1 MTTETLTK
9 GAPPKPP
16 NDKKTLVGFPDDEI
30 RELGDRIMQLTG
42 AQAKQLSDYLES
54 QGAK

>member
-1 MTTETLTK
+1 METMTMA
-9 GAPPKPP
+9 APPKPP